1 MNAATTLPVAA
12 LPSRRLGLAQASW
25 LKATIM
31 VAFFAA
37 STAPSPLYAVWRE
50 AWGFSAL
57 TLTVVFAS
65 YAFALLGALLVLG
78 KLSDHRGRR
87 EIVLLAL
94 GLEFVAVIGFREAD
108 SVGWLIAAR
117 ALQGIAT
124 GIASSALSAGLI
136 DLQPVRGALVNSVA
150 PLLGMAVGALGTGA
164 LVQFAPAPTR
174 LVFELLLLVF
184 ALQAL
189 AAAWL
194 PETVERR
201 PGALRSMRPTL
212 ALPVRA
218 RPALWQLLPAN
229 TAAWSLG
236 GFFTS
241 LGPSLARI
249 VTGHHEPMVGGAL
262 VATLV
267 LSGAV
272 AILFVRG
279 RDARFALAIGAAGLA
294 LGVAI
299 ALAGVDRHVAPAFFA
314 GTAIAGLGFGS
325 AFNGSL
331 RSFVPLAEPHER
343 AGLLSIFFIV
353 SYLAFSVPALLAG
366 LAVGR
371 FGLQA
376 SSLGFG
382 LVLVVM
388 ALAALAA
395 MARRPRDAG
404 LSA

>member
-1 MNAATTLPVAA
+1 MNAITTPLPAA
-12 LPSRRLGLAQASW
+12 LPARRLGPTQALW
-25 LKATIM
+25 LKAAIM

-87 EIVLLAL
+87 EIVLISL
-94 GLEFVAVIGFREAD
+94 GLEFVAVLAFWQAD

-117 ALQGIAT
+117 ALQGVAT

-136 DLQPVRGALVNSVA
+136 DLQRERGSLVNSIA
-150 PLLGMAVGALGTGA
+150 PLVGMAIGALGTGA

-174 LVFELLLLVF
+174 LVFELLLVVF
-184 ALQAL
+184 AAQAL

-201 PGALRSMRPTL
+201 AGALQSMKPTL
-212 ALPVRA
+212 ALPARA
-218 RPALWQLLPAN
+218 RPALWRLLPAN
-229 TAAWSLG
+229 TAAWALG

-241 LGPSLARI
+241 LGPTLARS
-249 VTGHHEPMVGGAL
+249 VTGRHEPMVGGAL

-267 LSGAV
+267 LSGAL

-279 RDARFALAIGAAGLA
+279 RDARFALKAGAAALA

-299 ALAGVDRHVAPAFFA
+299 ALAGVEQHAAAVFFA
-314 GTAIAGLGFGS
+314 GTAVAGLGFGS

-331 RSFVPLAEPHER
+331 RSLVPLAEPHER
-343 AGLLSIFFIV
+343 AGLMSTFLVV

-366 LAVGR
+366 LAVGLV
-371 FGLQA
+371 GLQA
-376 SSLGFG
+376 TSLGYG
-382 LVLVVM
+382 VALVAM
-388 ALAALAA
+388 ALAALGL
-395 MARRPRDAG
+395 MARQRADA
-404 LSA
+404 